1 MSSFNYAKQNEKKYN
16 FSNKNLKSL
25 EYALDNNEN
34 INKLI
39 KYNSCSIKN
48 IFSNKKSINDKNI
61 NFPLKAK
68 LNDKRNI
75 TYENYLIL
83 PYKII
88 GNNQHL
94 RRKNSKIT
102 FKNENI
108 YKKNSISL
116 IPFSSKRI
124 LTIPTQNYHFGYGID
139 EKGNAE
145 LLEDPNIYDKF
156 NGTKNN
162 SIGPDRYNIITSP
175 RKRLIID
182 WSKNLDSK
190 NILNNNL
197 LTDIENIKNLDKLD
211 NLFLTNITNINYKNK
226 SIEIKRILSK
236 TNIHKI
242 KESKK
247 DENYYNEILLK
258 HEKQKKEE
266 QSYLGPGSYILSNE
280 FSISPKKIKF
290 QNFGSFMSRNMKLP
304 KKEKNNS
311 IEDNIKYY
319 FLTEK
324 GINKKENKDKK
335 ILYKHSKFF
344 TYKLKAEILKEKS
357 ITDKNK
363 INENM
368 GPGKYEVKEQKYKK
382 DNNVE
387 NFGFLEKRNLNE
399 NKNTAWD
406 CFYLPLEDWTKKF
419 KQNNKIKEKR
429 DNILKLIEETDF
441 IQKPM
446 NDNYYKQNLK
456 KEVKVNINY
465 NLNRPGFGSEEPR
478 FYVFESDI
486 NTLNGVGKYD
496 LIPKRKY
503 KEKYIPFI
511 YSSKRHNLIRNDNI
525 PDIGPGSY
533 NKFDTFFQWNKK
545 TFNMKIKN
553 RIDEFKNSKK

>member
-75 TYENYLIL
+75 TYENHLIL

-197 LTDIENIKNLDKLD
+197 LTDIENIKNL
-211 NLFLTNITNINYKNK
+211 IN
-226 SIEIKRILSK
+226 
-236 TNIHKI
+236 
-242 KESKK
+242 
-247 DENYYNEILLK
+247 
-258 HEKQKKEE
+258 
-266 QSYLGPGSYILSNE
+266 
-280 FSISPKKIKF
+280 
-290 QNFGSFMSRNMKLP
+290 
-304 KKEKNNS
+304 
-311 IEDNIKYY
+311 
-319 FLTEK
+319 
-324 GINKKENKDKK
+324 
-335 ILYKHSKFF
+335 
-344 TYKLKAEILKEKS
+344 
-357 ITDKNK
+357 
-363 INENM
+363 
-368 GPGKYEVKEQKYKK
+368 
-382 DNNVE
+382 
-387 NFGFLEKRNLNE
+387 
-399 NKNTAWD
+399 
-406 CFYLPLEDWTKKF
+406 
-419 KQNNKIKEKR
+419 
-429 DNILKLIEETDF
+429 
-441 IQKPM
+441 
-446 NDNYYKQNLK
+446 
-456 KEVKVNINY
+456 
-465 NLNRPGFGSEEPR
+465 
-478 FYVFESDI
+478 
-486 NTLNGVGKYD
+486 
-496 LIPKRKY
+496 
-503 KEKYIPFI
+503 
-511 YSSKRHNLIRNDNI
+511 
-525 PDIGPGSY
+525 
-533 NKFDTFFQWNKK
+533 
-545 TFNMKIKN
+545 
-553 RIDEFKNSKK
+553 